1 MEIRI
6 NNSVLNVA
14 DDCSLLALLEQ
25 QGLAANKGIALAIND
40 TVLPRDKWATYV
52 IATNDNITIIRATQG
67 G

>member
-25 QGLAANKGIALAIND
+25 QGLATNKGIALAIND

-52 IATNDNITIIRATQG
+52 IETNDNITIIRATQG